1 MIRLFHQNIRL
12 PFLLLGLTEITAFAT
27 SVYVGTN
34 LRLYKE
40 LEAGINIVEELDP
53 LLPRIFIFA
62 AIMVISMMAMGLYTP
77 DHVRLRTEGLLLRI
91 AAGYLIGT
99 VILSLVFY
107 IIPELHVGRGIFMI
121 STFVSL
127 GLIFSL
133 RFVFLQMIDRD
144 RLKRRVL
151 VYGSG
156 VRAQRI
162 AQFLQSPEPRPGL
175 KVLGFVHVAGDREIL
190 DPALIR
196 HPKSSLVDFAKTRKV
211 DEIVV
216 AVDDRRTSFPV
227 DDLLDCRMQGIEVR
241 DVPTFLE
248 RETGKISLELI
259 TPSWLIFS
267 DGFRRSTLSVYTK
280 TAFDMVA
287 SSVLFLLTLPVMILT
302 AIAIK
307 LDNGWKA
314 RVLYRQVRVG
324 QAEKNFEIYKF
335 RSMIENAESNGQARW
350 AEISDPRITRVGA
363 IIRKFRIDELPQII
377 NVLRGEMSFVG
388 PRPER
393 PEFVEA
399 LRRKFPYYSERHHVK
414 PGITG
419 WAQLKYPYG
428 DTDRDALEKLKYDLY
443 YAKHYRLLFDLLIL
457 ILTVEVILFRKGA
470 R

>member
-1 MIRLFHQNIRL
+1 MIRLLYQNIRL
-12 PFLLLGLTEITAFAT
+12 PFLLLGLTEIMAFAT

-34 LRLYKE
+34 LRLNQE
-40 LEAGINIVEELDP
+40 LGMGISISNELDP
-53 LLPRIFIFA
+53 FLLRTLIFA
-62 AIMVISMMAMGLYTP
+62 VIMVISMMAMGLYTP
-77 DHVRLRTEGLLLRI
+77 DHVRLRAEGILLRI
-91 AAGYLIGT
+91 AAAYLIGT
-99 VILSLVFY
+99 VILSLIFY

-121 STFVSL
+121 STIVSL
-127 GLIFSL
+127 GLVVSL
-133 RFVFLQMIDRD
+133 RFVFLQTIDRD

-156 VRAQRI
+156 ARAQRI
-162 AQFLQSPEPRPGL
+162 AQYLQSAEQKPGL
-175 KVLGFVHVAGDREIL
+175 KVLGFVHVEGDRDIL

-196 HPKSSLVDFAKTRKV
+196 YPKSSLVDFAKKRRV

-216 AVDDRRTSFPV
+216 AVDDRRISFPI
-227 DDLLDCRMQGIEVR
+227 DDLLECRMKGIDVR
-241 DVPTFLE
+241 DLPTFLE

-267 DGFRRSTLSVYTK
+267 DGFRHSSLSVYIK
-280 TAFDMVA
+280 TTFDLFL

-307 LDNGWKA
+307 LEGGWKG

-324 QAEKNFEIYKF
+324 QAERHFEIYKF
-335 RSMIENAESNGQARW
+335 RSMVENAESDGQAQW
-350 AEISDPRITRVGA
+350 AAVNDPRVTRVGA
-363 IIRKFRIDELPQII
+363 IIRKFRIDELPQIL

-393 PEFVEA
+393 PEFIEA
-399 LRRKFPYYSERHHVK
+399 LRKKFPYYSERHHVK

-428 DTDRDALEKLKYDLY
+428 DTDRDAMEKLKYDLY
-443 YAKHYRLLFDLLIL
+443 YAKHYSLLFDLLIL